1 MRPWTFLLLGWLTL
15 TILACS
21 TRQIEPGAPR
31 VPISTIEQIVGRWE
45 GLSKRMPDMRDHAEV
60 LLTISKTGHFNF
72 ISDRGTDLLL
82 GTGDLTLS
90 DGRAFGT
97 SSAGSGTLTLYEKA
111 GRPILVVEAALK
123 DGHRYYI
130 EMGR

>member
-1 MRPWTFLLLGWLTL
+1 MRAWTFLILGWLTT

-21 TRQIEPGAPR
+21 ARQIEPGAPH
-31 VPISTIEQIVGRWE
+31 VPISAMEQIVGKWE
-45 GLSKRMPDMRDHAEV
+45 GLSKRMPDMRDHAQV

-72 ISDRGTDLLL
+72 VSDRGSGLLL
-82 GTGDLTLS
+82 GTGSLTLS

-97 SSAGSGTLTLYEKA
+97 GSAGTGTLTLYEKA
-111 GRPILVVEAALK
+111 GRPILVVEAALN

-130 EMGR
+130 EMAR

>member
-1 MRPWTFLLLGWLTL
+1 MTAWRFWLFAWFAM

-21 TRQIEPGAPR
+21 TRQIEPGAPH
-31 VPISTIEQIVGRWE
+31 VPITDLEQIAGKWE
-45 GLSKRMPDMRDHAEV
+45 GLSKRMSDMRDHAQV

-90 DGRAFGT
+90 DGRAFGK
-97 SSAGSGTLTLYEKA
+97 SSSGTGTLTLYEKA
-111 GRPILVVEAALK
+111 GHPILVVEAALK
-123 DGHRYYI
+123 DGGRYYI
-130 EMGR
+130 EMAR

>member
-1 MRPWTFLLLGWLTL
+1 MHAWTFLLLGWLAT

-21 TRQIEPGAPR
+21 TRQIEPGTPH
-31 VPISTIEQIVGRWE
+31 VPITTLEQIVGKWE
-45 GLSKRMPDMRDHAEV
+45 GLSKRLPEMRDHAEV
-60 LLTISKTGHFNF
+60 LLTISKSGHFNF
-72 ISDRGTDLLL
+72 VSDRGTNLLL
-82 GTGDLTLS
+82 GTGSLTIS

-111 GRPILVVEAALK
+111 GSPVLVVEAALN

-130 EMGR
+130 EMAR